1 MKRHIYNRY
10 ISNPFSRTLKA
21 FLLLLFLAGWGQAAA
36 QWNTD
41 RIMTIGRNALY
52 FEDYVLSIQY
62 FNRVIS
68 VKPYLAEPYMY
79 RGMAKAQ
86 LGDYQDARISDGTG
100 MYGTYYEGHRG
111 RTLLITGN
119 NPEAYTPQNVQPSYS
134 ENITLDYANRSSAS
148 PVRCVRYGEEPSAN
162 QTDEN

>member
-1 MKRHIYNRY
+1 MKRVLVTSY
-10 ISNPFSRTLKA
+10 
-21 FLLLLFLAGWGQAAA
+21 LLLSAAICLA

-86 LGDYQDARISDGTG
+86 LGDYRGGGQRLHG
-100 MYGTYYEGHRG
+100 GHHAQPLHPAGLLHAWLCPPQAGLLPGSRG
-111 RTLLITGN
+111 RFHQSLG
-119 NPEAYTPQNVQPSYS
+119 V
-134 ENITLDYANRSSAS
+134 
-148 PVRCVRYGEEPSAN
+148 
-162 QTDEN
+162 